1 MKKRIGIPLITLEYV
16 LNNIRQ
22 NSAPK
27 AMRNRKRPHP
37 FYLSSGSIIVQ
48 IHQTSGITFDFTCI
62 EKFPGEFHAEIDVG
76 RAATPFPCLLMLLQ
90 LLAIW
95 QMFAMCRITATQRYI
110 ASCTCRCDC
119 VHRSSTWYRVC
130 KCRLPGTC
138 AKLKMKNQIELEPT
152 TRVWVNGQR

>member
-1 MKKRIGIPLITLEYV
+1 M
-16 LNNIRQ
+16 
-22 NSAPK
+22 
-27 AMRNRKRPHP
+27 
-37 FYLSSGSIIVQ
+37 Q

-90 LLAIW
+90 LLAIR

-119 VHRSSTWYRVC
+119 VHRSSTWYCVC

-138 AKLKMKNQIELEPT
+138 VTSEKKKFELESSHESVSERAEIIVVNEMTHIYIVKLRYSKMVNYVHAKFGLVPVSPPT
-152 TRVWVNGQR
+152 TSTATQ